1 MHVSTINRLGW
12 LLAAVLGAFVV
23 ASLAGVVRG
32 GPLDPPGAPTSTL
45 PQVEPR
51 IPIRQP
57 SSPAGFPI
65 TISAPGSYFLTQDI
79 TATAAATDGITITV
93 SGVTLDL
100 NGFTLSG
107 AGLGSNGV
115 SAATVDNVTIINGTI
130 RNWTNAGI
138 QAEQVS
144 NGRYERVRVN
154 SNPGGG
160 IIAGRNSIVQDC
172 TAADNGGNGIRVAEG
187 ALGSSIV
194 ARCIVDGSVL
204 DGIQAANNTTV
215 TGNGVTNN
223 GVNGIHTTGAGNR
236 VDGNHLGGNIDKEI
250 RVDTTGSVIIRN
262 TFSGADSD
270 LSIAVGNS
278 KGPTENAGTPLSNPW
293 ANIAY

>member
-1 MHVSTINRLGW
+1 MHVSSINRLGW

-32 GPLDPPGAPTSTL
+32 GPLDPPGAPSPTL

-65 TISAPGSYFLTQDI
+65 SIVTPGSYFLTQDI
-79 TATAAATDGITITV
+79 TATAAADGIKIQV
-93 SGVTLDL
+93 SGVTIDL

-107 AGLGSNGV
+107 AGLGFDGINT
-115 SAATVDNVTIINGTI
+115 ATVDNVTIVNGTV
-130 RNWTNAGI
+130 RNWTNAGVR
-138 QAEQVS
+138 ADQVS
-144 NGRYERVRVN
+144 NGRYERLRATNNV
-154 SNPGGG
+154 GGG

-172 TAADNGGNGIRVAEG
+172 SAADNGGDGIRVAEG
-187 ALGSSIV
+187 PLGSSIV

-204 DGIQAANNTTV
+204 DGIRAANNTTI
-215 TGNGVTNN
+215 TGNTVTNS
-223 GVNGIHTTGAGNR
+223 GVNGIHTTGSGNR

-250 RVDTTGSVIIRN
+250 RVDTTGSVIVRN

-270 LSIAVGNS
+270 LSIPVGNS
-278 KGPTENAGTPLSNPW
+278 KGPTENGGTPLSNPW